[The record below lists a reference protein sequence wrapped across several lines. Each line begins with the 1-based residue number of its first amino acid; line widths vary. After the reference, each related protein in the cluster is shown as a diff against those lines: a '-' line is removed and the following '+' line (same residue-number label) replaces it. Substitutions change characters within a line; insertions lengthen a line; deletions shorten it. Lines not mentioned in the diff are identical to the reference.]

1 MWPLVRSPQRIS
13 RYREIAGTLARH
25 GLGWL
30 VLELGLGNLL
40 PFHKG
45 LLGHSRREMPYSRP
59 EHFRMALEDLGV
71 EAAVVY
77 LALPLNACSKSLR
90 FWRRR
95 MIR

>member
-1 MWPLVRSPQRIS
+1 MLPLVRSRQRIS
-13 RYREIAGTLARH
+13 RYREIVSTLARH
-25 GLGWL
+25 
-30 VLELGLGNLL
+30 GLGNLL

-45 LLGHSRREMPYSRP
+45 LLGHPRREVPYSRP

-77 LALPLNACSKSLR
+77 LALPLNACSNSLR

-95 MIR
+95 MTG